1 MLKDLLQPYSVLL
14 ASASPRRQMLLSE
27 LDFEF
32 TVPELLEIEEDFP
45 SELPKNEVAGFL
57 AQKKAQAY
65 MPSLASN
72 AILITADT
80 IVVCNSSV
88 LGKPTSL
95 DDAKEMLRLLSGR
108 EHDVVTGVSLVHRNH
123 TRVFS
128 VDTKVKFRNLSTA
141 EINYYVEK
149 YQPLDKAG
157 AYGIQEWIGYVGVES
172 INGSYFNVMGLPV
185 QRLYMELE
193 EFVKSINPQ

>member
-27 LDFEF
+27 LDFKF
-32 TVPELLEIEEDFP
+32 TVPELLDIEEDFP
-45 SELPKNEVAGFL
+45 AELPKNEVAGFL

-123 TRVFS
+123 ARVFS

>member
-27 LDFEF
+27 LDFKF

-65 MPSLASN
+65 MPLLASN

>member
-1 MLKDLLQPYSVLL
+1 
-14 ASASPRRQMLLSE
+14 MLLSE
-27 LDFEF
+27 LDFKF

-45 SELPKNEVAGFL
+45 SDLPKKEVAGFL

-65 MPSLASN
+65 LPSLASD

-80 IVVCNSSV
+80 IVVCRNTV

-95 DDAKEMLRLLSGR
+95 DDAKEMLKLLSGR
-108 EHDVVTGVSLVHRNH
+108 EHDVVTGVSLVHREH
-123 TRVFS
+123 MRVFS
-128 VDTKVKFRNLSTA
+128 VDTKVRFRDLSTE

-172 INGSYFNVMGLPV
+172 ISGSYFNVMGLPV

-193 EFVKSINPQ
+193 EFVKSIKHQ

>member
-27 LDFEF
+27 LDFKF

-123 TRVFS
+123 ARVFS

>member
-27 LDFEF
+27 LDFKF

>member
-1 MLKDLLQPYSVLL
+1 
-14 ASASPRRQMLLSE
+14 MLLSE
-27 LDFEF
+27 LDFKF

-123 TRVFS
+123 ARVFS

-185 QRLYMELE
+185 QRLYLELD

>member
-1 MLKDLLQPYSVLL
+1 MLTDLLQPYSVLL

-27 LDFEF
+27 LDFKF

>member
-27 LDFEF
+27 LDFKF

-123 TRVFS
+123 MRVFS